1 VIGSAQVG
9 AAHRRGL
16 DRTRRDWVE
25 LGRTDPLWAVLV
37 TPKSRGDN
45 WDVSEFLATGRAEV
59 DAVLDRVRDL
69 GLSPASGRVLD
80 FGCGAGRL
88 TQALARHF
96 DDAVGVDVSA
106 PMVKRARMED
116 TYGRCRFVHNER
128 ADLAVFDDAS
138 FDVAYSSL
146 VLQHIPTALAM
157 GYLSEMMRVV
167 VPGGVV
173 TVQVASH
180 PDRSVKGRVAAAL
193 PLPVIRFVQRWVLR
207 YPAPMDMYPMSAEQ
221 VEAAV
226 AGRGWVVGS
235 FDEALYG
242 GHWVMTRYV
251 IERR

>member
-1 VIGSAQVG
+1 
-9 AAHRRGL
+9 
-16 DRTRRDWVE
+16 
-25 LGRTDPLWAVLV
+25 LWAVYV
-37 TPKSRGDN
+37 AADKRGGR
-45 WDVSEFLATGRAEV
+45 WDPRQFLETGRADV
-59 DAVLDRVRDL
+59 AAAVEWLSSL
-69 GLSPASGRVLD
+69 GAGPRWGRVLD

-193 PLPVIRFVQRWVLR
+193 PLPVIRFIQRWVLR

-226 AGRGWVVGS
+226 AGRGRVVGS